1 MSIENARSGIIREF
15 LERNDLQGWLS
26 WRPDELVLQLGHT
39 SYWGMSFLLSLQT
52 GERIL
57 FAPELEPRNTI
68 PDGIEL
74 ILYPWGRLGGA
85 DPFAVLASKINFEL
99 DKRRLPRHLIGMNAS
114 PGRSSLPIMAAEQPP
129 IADQVLRKLT
139 AGMATSALLD
149 EAFLALYQIKTDQEI
164 EQIRIANNV
173 ALAGLN
179 AWRASLAPGIT
190 EAEAASIAE
199 AAIHRM
205 TGEPGIDYAR
215 AWAMVQSGSNTA
227 FAGAFN
233 RSSGKRIANGDQVLI
248 ELATCVNGYWSDLT
262 RTETV
267 GPASAQSAELLA
279 AVHSSQQA
287 AIGLLRPGV
296 SAREVDAAARQVLER
311 AGLADYFTHATGHHV
326 GFRYHDPGFAIS
338 PDSDG
343 LLTAG
348 MVITIEPG
356 AYLTS
361 CGMGARIEDNLAV
374 TANGA
379 DILSA
384 ESHDLK

>member
-85 DPFAVLASKINFEL
+85 DPFAVLASKLNFEL

-139 AGMATSALLD
+139 AGMAASALLD

-179 AWRASLAPGIT
+179 ACRASLAPGIT

-267 GPASAQSAELLA
+267 GPVSAQSAELLA

-338 PDSDG
+338 PYSDG

-356 AYLTS
+356 AYLAP
-361 CGMGARIEDNLAV
+361 CGMGARIEDNIAV

>member
-85 DPFAVLASKINFEL
+85 DPFAVLASKLNFEL

-267 GPASAQSAELLA
+267 GPVSAQSAELLA

>member
-1 MSIENARSGIIREF
+1 
-15 LERNDLQGWLS
+15 
-26 WRPDELVLQLGHT
+26 
-39 SYWGMSFLLSLQT
+39 
-52 GERIL
+52 
-57 FAPELEPRNTI
+57 
-68 PDGIEL
+68 
-74 ILYPWGRLGGA
+74 
-85 DPFAVLASKINFEL
+85 
-99 DKRRLPRHLIGMNAS
+99 
-114 PGRSSLPIMAAEQPP
+114 
-129 IADQVLRKLT
+129 
-139 AGMATSALLD
+139 
-149 EAFLALYQIKTDQEI
+149 
-164 EQIRIANNV
+164 
-173 ALAGLN
+173 
-179 AWRASLAPGIT
+179 
-190 EAEAASIAE
+190 
-199 AAIHRM
+199 
-205 TGEPGIDYAR
+205 
-215 AWAMVQSGSNTA
+215 MVQSGSNTA

-267 GPASAQSAELLA
+267 GPVSAQSAELLA

-374 TANGA
+374 TVNGA

>member
-85 DPFAVLASKINFEL
+85 DPFAVLASKLNFEL

-139 AGMATSALLD
+139 AGMAASALLD

-267 GPASAQSAELLA
+267 GPVSAQSAELLA

-361 CGMGARIEDNLAV
+361 CGMGARIEDNLAI
-374 TANGA
+374 TINGA

>member
-85 DPFAVLASKINFEL
+85 DPFAVLASKLNFEL

-267 GPASAQSAELLA
+267 GPVSAQSAELLA

-374 TANGA
+374 TVNGA

>member
-85 DPFAVLASKINFEL
+85 DPFAVLASKLNFEL

-233 RSSGKRIANGDQVLI
+233 RSSGKRIASGDQVLI

-267 GPASAQSAELLA
+267 GPVSAQSAELLA

-361 CGMGARIEDNLAV
+361 CGMGARIEDNLAI
-374 TANGA
+374 TINGA

>member
-85 DPFAVLASKINFEL
+85 DPFAVLASKLNFEL

-205 TGEPGIDYAR
+205 TASIMR
-215 AWAMVQSGSNTA
+215 AHGQW
-227 FAGAFN
+227 
-233 RSSGKRIANGDQVLI
+233 
-248 ELATCVNGYWSDLT
+248 Y
-262 RTETV
+262 
-267 GPASAQSAELLA
+267 
-279 AVHSSQQA
+279 
-287 AIGLLRPGV
+287 
-296 SAREVDAAARQVLER
+296 
-311 AGLADYFTHATGHHV
+311 
-326 GFRYHDPGFAIS
+326 S
-338 PDSDG
+338 P
-343 LLTAG
+343 
-348 MVITIEPG
+348 
-356 AYLTS
+356 
-361 CGMGARIEDNLAV
+361 ARIQPSRERSIDLQESASP
-374 TANGA
+374 TATRFLLN
-379 DILSA
+379 
-384 ESHDLK
+384 

>member
-85 DPFAVLASKINFEL
+85 DPFAVLASKLNFEL

-267 GPASAQSAELLA
+267 GPVSAQSAELLA

-361 CGMGARIEDNLAV
+361 CGMGARIEDNLAI
-374 TANGA
+374 TINGA